1 MFEFLDRFMPGI
13 LESLLPRASEFAIQI
28 DVLFDVIT
36 ILVGFWFILVLGYF
50 FYLVFRYRHR
60 EGHKA
65 EYITGETH
73 RQKQAIEIPHFLI
86 LAGDIAIIIPT
97 FVVWYN
103 VKIEVPPPDEEV
115 RIVAQQWAWTFYH
128 AGEDE
133 ILGTD
138 DDIVSINELHVKEN
152 TQYTYNLESRDVM
165 HSFSVPVFRL
175 KQDAVPGRVIT
186 GHFKPILTGE
196 WDIQCA
202 EMCGVAHGIMGARI
216 FIKSEAEH
224 KDWLAANTPI
234 IREESLLAATNEDE
248 ITELK
253 EDKNNG

>member
-97 FVVWYN
+97 YVVW
-103 VKIEVPPPDEEV
+103 
-115 RIVAQQWAWTFYH
+115 
-128 AGEDE
+128 
-133 ILGTD
+133 L
-138 DDIVSINELHVKEN
+138 
-152 TQYTYNLESRDVM
+152 
-165 HSFSVPVFRL
+165 
-175 KQDAVPGRVIT
+175 
-186 GHFKPILTGE
+186 
-196 WDIQCA
+196 
-202 EMCGVAHGIMGARI
+202 
-216 FIKSEAEH
+216 
-224 KDWLAANTPI
+224 
-234 IREESLLAATNEDE
+234 SL
-248 ITELK
+248 IHI
-253 EDKNNG
+253 